1 MATHP
6 VTLGADPGASGGLA
20 LVYADGTAE
29 AWKMPATERDLLDL
43 AREMATRWAVI
54 FPPESRVPS
63 ATIEVVHAMPKQGV
77 SSTFKFGCGY
87 GGLRMALLASGFALH
102 EVSPA
107 KWQGGMGCR
116 TGGNKNVSKA
126 KAQQLFPTLRITH
139 ALADALLIATWGAK
153 EFGR

>member
-1 MATHP
+1 MTHP
-6 VTLGADPGASGGLA
+6 VMLGCDPGASGGLA

-43 AREMATRWAVI
+43 AREMATR
-54 FPPESRVPS
+54 FDMPPVKQPR
-63 ATIEVVHAMPKQGV
+63 ATIEVVHSMPKQGV

-116 TGGNKNVSKA
+116 TGGDKNVSKA